1 MTMRNQS
8 VTNIGNPMVTNT
20 ASKREAV
27 FRCIA
32 DPTRRRILELLR
44 DGRLRSVGN
53 LAANF
58 RMSRPAISKH
68 LRVLQSAGLVMAQ
81 QEGTSRLLR
90 LDARPLRAV
99 YDWVQDYESYW
110 RGTLVN
116 LKRYVEAKR

>member
-1 MTMRNQS
+1 
-8 VTNIGNPMVTNT
+8 MVTKM
-20 ASKREAV
+20 AAKHEAV

-44 DGRLRSVGN
+44 DRQVRSVGQ

-68 LRVLQSAGLVMAQ
+68 LRVLESAGLVTAR

-90 LDARPLRAV
+90 LDARPLRV
-99 YDWVQDYESYW
+99 VSDWVHDYESYW
-110 RGTLVN
+110 RHTLGD
-116 LKRYVEAKR
+116 LKGYVEGKR